1 MSMPRTCAGAHRPSA
16 AKADAT
22 RTPQAERMPHLIP
35 RILMPVNHVHVK
47 NYCLLSLARICQEYN
62 VPPEHSTVSN
72 IREGIQADGFSYIK
86 SLALFFLLLNVD
98 SEMKRAIIDSETP
111 LQQGKCVNFFMNL
124 RRHAVP
130 HFMSHEGT
138 DVIGFTTRC
147 QDMWSV
153 A

>member
-1 MSMPRTCAGAHRPSA
+1 
-16 AKADAT
+16 
-22 RTPQAERMPHLIP
+22 
-35 RILMPVNHVHVK
+35 MPVNHAHVK
-47 NYCLLSLARICQEYN
+47 NYCLQSLARICQEYN
-62 VPPEHSTVSN
+62 VPPEHSTVRN
-72 IREGIQADGFSYIK
+72 IREGVQTDGFSYIK

-111 LQQGKCVNFFMNL
+111 MQQGKCTNFFMNL

-138 DVIGFTTRC
+138 DVIAFTSRC